1 MAVRLDT
8 TGRNKIL
15 DSGLDAFDGAGI
27 KIYTGT
33 QPATGGG
40 SHADTELASGTLP
53 TPAFAAASS
62 GGRAPNSS
70 WSLTVGANGTAGWAR
85 ITAPGGGIIDMAVGL
100 GSGDLSMDDTS
111 LVSGGTVSVTSGP
124 ITLPAS

>member
-15 DSGLDAFDGAGI
+15 DSGLDAYNSAGI
-27 KIYTGT
+27 KIYNGT

-53 TPAFAAASS
+53 ASAFAAASA
-62 GGRAPNSS
+62 GARAPAST
-70 WSLTVGANGTAGWAR
+70 WSLTVGTTGTAGWAR
-85 ITAPGGGIIDMAVGL
+85 ITASGGGIIDMSVGQ
-100 GSGDLSMDDTS
+100 GTGDLSLDDSS
-111 LVSGGTVSVTSGP
+111 LVSGGTVSVTGGT